1 MRRFIFT
8 AIVLLSLS
16 HNARATDIVATGFD
30 DYGTGTLSG
39 QAAWVGPT
47 GTWAVSGTMNAP
59 QIAANVIGAGVDAG
73 IDPVGGT
80 GRMVRICSERF
91 LGGRTKAWLDLLNSG
106 KWAAASAGGNTVLE
120 TRIKIY
126 IPSGQLLTSTF
137 GIMISKS
144 SVETSGG
151 FLVSAQSGAISF
163 LNGGYAAANR
173 VATGASARLNAW
185 NDFIYRW
192 DVSNGQGRL
201 LLNGV
206 TVASHQTTA
215 FGGVYAANLFSTTD
229 ATPGALNAFGYF
241 DDFAVAA
248 VPPSAPCAG
257 DLNSDGVR
265 NASDLAILLG
275 AWGTAGAD
283 IDGDGTSNASDLAV
297 LLSNWGACG

>member
-192 DVSNGQGRL
+192 DVSNGRG
-201 LLNGV
+201 GSCS
-206 TVASHQTTA
+206 TASPSH
-215 FGGVYAANLFSTTD
+215 
-229 ATPGALNAFGYF
+229 PIRR
-241 DDFAVAA
+241 
-248 VPPSAPCAG
+248 PPSVACMQRISSRRPTRRR
-257 DLNSDGVR
+257 VR
-265 NASDLAILLG
+265 
-275 AWGTAGAD
+275 
-283 IDGDGTSNASDLAV
+283 
-297 LLSNWGACG
+297 